1 MPRKILIEAVHQ
13 EETRVAI
20 IENSKLVDFD
30 HEHAE
35 KRTIKGNLYLAKVIR
50 VEPSLQAA
58 FVDFGGNRH
67 GFLAFDEIHPD
78 YFRIPVED
86 RKLFEELR
94 KEEFKKQQDLDLID
108 EESSDESTDD
118 AESEDEQKP
127 PEESEE
133 AEVEVAE
140 AEVTEEPS
148 PSSAKRP
155 RSVREFI
162 RRYKIQEVIKSRQ
175 IVLVQAVKEERN
187 NKGAAM
193 TTYVS
198 LAGRYCVLMPNTN
211 ATGGVSRRINKV
223 ADRKRLKKILSSFEV
238 PEGMSL
244 IIRTAGMDR
253 NKTELKRDCKY
264 LLSLWSDIRDMTMQA
279 VAPSLIHTE
288 ADLIQRTLRDMYTRD
303 VDEVLIE
310 GNEAYKNAKNI
321 MKKVLPSHAKRVQK
335 YDDPDTPLFF
345 KYGIEKQINQIFY
358 SQVLLKSGGYLVIQ
372 QTEALVSVDVN
383 SGRATRERHIQSTAF
398 NTNMEAAAEVCRQ
411 IKLRDLAGLI
421 VVDFI
426 DMPEMKHN
434 QAVERVMRESLIDDR
449 ARVQIGRIS
458 QFGLLELSRQ
468 RIRPS
473 LHERSGIQCQSCLG
487 TGYVRSPESMGL
499 QLLRLIEEEAILN
512 KRDRITVKLPQ
523 EVGFYLLNNKRNYLS
538 LIEEKTKASIILEPS
553 ATIGNGF
560 EILGTEGE
568 VVFSTSQD
576 MLDAA
581 SSKSQPGGG
590 KDRKKTPDSGQ
601 REARKGRDK
610 GPRKEPK
617 AVQSDETVQ
626 QPQPKEEKPQQNQNV
641 RRDDEGNRDDSA
653 MPQGEGPAK
662 KSRRRPRRN
671 KKPGTRENTELNG
684 NTESQPNLEKQPP
697 KADHQPAE
705 KKKAPS
711 VSQPENK
718 TEMGIFANESAKNG
732 PQKGRHQKKG
742 WWQKLLE
749 TDD

>member
-1 MPRKILIEAVHQ
+1 VPKKILIEATHP

-20 IENSKLVDFD
+20 VEDSKLLDFD
-30 HEHAE
+30 HEHTD
-35 KRTIKGNLYLAKVIR
+35 KKTIKGNLYLAKVIR

-58 FVDFGGNRH
+58 FVDYGGNRH

-94 KEEFKKQQDLDLID
+94 KEEFKKQQDLDLVD
-108 EESSDESTDD
+108 EESSDEPADTIADADD
-118 AESEDEQKP
+118 GNSDDSEDNN
-127 PEESEE
+127 SEE
-133 AEVEVAE
+133 EKPETSGV
-140 AEVTEEPS
+140 
-148 PSSAKRP
+148 KRP

-193 TTYVS
+193 TTYIS

-211 ATGGVSRRINKV
+211 ATGGVSRRINKIT
-223 ADRKRLKKILSSFEV
+223 DRKRLKKILTSFEV

-253 NKTELKRDCKY
+253 NKTELKRDYKY
-264 LLSLWSDIRDMTMQA
+264 LLSLWSDIRDLTMKA

-310 GNEAYKNAKNI
+310 GNEAYKDAKAL

-335 YDDPDTPLFF
+335 YADESMPMFF

-358 SQVLLKSGGYLVIQ
+358 SQVSLKSGGYLIIQ

-383 SGRATRERHIQSTAF
+383 SGRATRERHIQSTAY

-411 IKLRDLAGLI
+411 IRLRDLAGLI

-426 DMPEMKHN
+426 DMPDMKHN
-434 QAVERVMRESLIDDR
+434 QAVERVVREAFNDDR

-473 LHERSGIQCQSCLG
+473 LNERSGIQCQSCLG

-499 QLLRLIEEEAILN
+499 QLLRLIEEEAVLN
-512 KRDRITVKLPQ
+512 KRDEICVKLPK
-523 EVGFYLLNNKRNYLS
+523 EVGFYILNHKRSYLTQ
-538 LIEEKTKASIILEPS
+538 IEQKTGAKILLEPS
-553 ATIGNGF
+553 ETIGNGF
-560 EILGTEGE
+560 EILGVEGE
-568 VVFSTSQD
+568 VVFSTSEESQD
-576 MLDAA
+576 SISAKKA
-581 SSKSQPGGG
+581 SQEGKESKRVENNNQRDGN
-590 KDRKKTPDSGQ
+590 RKK
-601 REARKGRDK
+601 RDR
-610 GPRKEPK
+610 GPRKEQNLPKGENKSSQAIESTPVDEQGGEAPK
-617 AVQSDETVQ
+617 ADTQRDGTAKKRRR
-626 QPQPKEEKPQQNQNV
+626 PKRNRNS
-641 RRDDEGNRDDSA
+641 GNRDQDDSVGNREQK
-653 MPQGEGPAK
+653 PKSPKKPKGEGSN
-662 KSRRRPRRN
+662 SRD
-671 KKPGTRENTELNG
+671 EE
-684 NTESQPNLEKQPP
+684 
-697 KADHQPAE
+697 
-705 KKKAPS
+705 PS
-711 VSQPENK
+711 IQPENK
-718 TEMGIFANESAKNG
+718 TELGIFDERPKKGN
-732 PQKGRHQKKG
+732 QKSRGSKKG

-749 TDD
+749 TDN

>member
-1 MPRKILIEAVHQ
+1 MPKKILIEATHP

-20 IENSKLVDFD
+20 VEDSKLLDFD
-30 HEHAE
+30 HEHTD
-35 KRTIKGNLYLAKVIR
+35 KKTIKGNLYLAKVIR

-58 FVDFGGNRH
+58 FVDYGGNRH

-94 KEEFKKQQDLDLID
+94 KEEFKKQQDLDLVD
-108 EESSDESTDD
+108 EESSDESTDTAAD
-118 AESEDEQKP
+118 AEGENSDDS
-127 PEESEE
+127 EESN
-133 AEVEVAE
+133 
-140 AEVTEEPS
+140 TEEEKS
-148 PSSAKRP
+148 ETSGVRRP

-193 TTYVS
+193 TTYIS

-223 ADRKRLKKILSSFEV
+223 TDRKRLKKILTSFEV

-253 NKTELKRDCKY
+253 NKTELKRDYKY
-264 LLSLWSDIRDMTMQA
+264 LLSLWSDIRDLTMKA

-310 GNEAYKNAKNI
+310 GNEAYKNAKAL

-335 YDDPDTPLFF
+335 YDDETTPMFF

-358 SQVLLKSGGYLVIQ
+358 SQVSLKSGGYLIIQ

-411 IKLRDLAGLI
+411 IRLRDLAGLI

-434 QAVERVMRESLIDDR
+434 QAVERVVREAFNDDR

-473 LHERSGIQCQSCLG
+473 LNERSGIQCQSCLG

-499 QLLRLIEEEAILN
+499 QLLRLIEEEAVLN
-512 KRDRITVKLPQ
+512 KRDEICVKLPK
-523 EVGFYLLNNKRNYLS
+523 EVGFYILNHKRSYLTQ
-538 LIEEKTKASIILEPS
+538 IEQKTGAKILLEPS
-553 ATIGNGF
+553 ESIGNGF
-560 EILGTEGE
+560 EILGVEGQ
-568 VVFSTSQD
+568 VVFSTSEDGQE
-576 MLDAA
+576 AA
-581 SSKSQPGGG
+581 STKPTFQDG
-590 KDRKKTPDSGQ
+590 KDRKRTGDNNQRDSN
-601 REARKGRDK
+601 RKKRDK
-610 GPRKEPK
+610 GPRKEQGSSKDEKESTVASDGPVDEQGTGTPQVDGQRDGASKRRRRPK
-617 AVQSDETVQ
+617 RNRNS
-626 QPQPKEEKPQQNQNV
+626 
-641 RRDDEGNRDDSA
+641 GNRDQNDVDGNKEQKPNSA
-653 MPQGEGPAK
+653 RKPKGEG
-662 KSRRRPRRN
+662 S
-671 KKPGTRENTELNG
+671 
-684 NTESQPNLEKQPP
+684 NLRDKE
-697 KADHQPAE
+697 
-705 KKKAPS
+705 PS
-711 VSQPENK
+711 IQPENK
-718 TEMGIFANESAKNG
+718 TELGMFDEGAKKGN
-732 PQKGRHQKKG
+732 QKSRGSKKG